1 MKHTTV
7 GRKTFSIIQIDGTK
21 YVCLPREFVTSHG
34 IKKGDKIEAL
44 FDGSIVYR
52 PIKNDE
58 IEKEI
63 AEANNEVEA
72 LINEGRRNQHLL
84 PQKIIKKAGVAR
96 LASNATP
103 APESTAPSG
112 SKRGNSNE

>member
-21 YVCLPREFVTSHG
+21 YVCLPKEFVTSHG

-63 AEANNEVEA
+63 ADANKEVEA
-72 LINEGRRNQHLL
+72 LINEGRRNQHPLN
-84 PQKIIKKAGVAR
+84 PKKETKSWHACLRSERA
-96 LASNATP
+96 NQQPP
-103 APESTAPSG
+103 APVRTRREAV
-112 SKRGNSNE
+112 E